1 MGKPK
6 KKSGRVTGRRWLYV
20 ARVVVDEEL
29 APGLVVLNVYHDRD
43 VIQLADGDRFVTILT
58 EVPLFGEGRG

>member
-1 MGKPK
+1 MGKRK
-6 KKSGRVTGRRWLYV
+6 GKSGRTTPRRFLYV

-43 VIQLADGDRFVTILT
+43 VIQLADGDRFVTIVT